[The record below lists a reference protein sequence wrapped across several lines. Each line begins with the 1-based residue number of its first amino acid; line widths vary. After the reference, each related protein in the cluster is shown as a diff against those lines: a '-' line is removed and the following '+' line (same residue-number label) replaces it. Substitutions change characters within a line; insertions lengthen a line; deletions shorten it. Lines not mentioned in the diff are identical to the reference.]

1 MCCYCFWGCDSL
13 SARRLVESENV
24 RGRRKTAFNR
34 GGRGECP
41 QRALRKLI
49 TAKGAKKSRAKDAK
63 ERCNHTA
70 RREIAGNAVQSA
82 GGVPRTDHAGVSR
95 TGGCAPHRL
104 VIDPGNLLPSI
115 RRDGVGLGSTPGCAV
130 GRDGSFPRSFWASW
144 KIRCGGYAYREP
156 DDCG

>member
-63 ERCNHTA
+63 ERCNHRGHGGKLRATQFSPQVGSRGPITQLFRAQEGA
-70 RREIAGNAVQSA
+70 RHI
-82 GGVPRTDHAGVSR
+82 
-95 TGGCAPHRL
+95 
-104 VIDPGNLLPSI
+104 
-115 RRDGVGLGSTPGCAV
+115 GSL
-130 GRDGSFPRSFWASW
+130 
-144 KIRCGGYAYREP
+144 
-156 DDCG
+156 